1 MSAVNRRTIRTL
13 RVYMRLLLGLQRARS
28 VALTEDDDIV
38 VMQNTKYESQ
48 DPSLLTTYKRIAI
61 KDSTVKI
68 RLHAPTQLLD
78 KSVYRNPKNIIVLKT
93 MVYKVDTMNDAD
105 KSWKFGN
112 AIYEY
117 EIVTN

>member
-1 MSAVNRRTIRTL
+1 LEHTNTIRTL

-48 DPSLLTTYKRIAI
+48 DPSLLITYRRIAI
-61 KDSTVKI
+61 KDKI
-68 RLHAPTQLLD
+68 RLHTPTQLLD
-78 KSVYRNPKNIIVLKT
+78 KSVYRSPKNIIVLKT
-93 MVYKVDTMNDAD
+93 MVYKVDTMNNAN

-117 EIVTN
+117 EIVTK